1 MFVLMMFAF
10 LAGAA
15 TAITPCVLPVLP
27 ALLSAS
33 ATGGRRRPL
42 GIVTGLTLTHTI
54 TIVGIASIVD
64 GVGLADGTL
73 RSVAIVVLG
82 LFGATLLVPAASH
95 WFAARLSFLSRLAP
109 RRAGEGF
116 WSGLPV
122 GGALGFVYAPC
133 AGPILGAVISIGALQ
148 GTTPRIAALGVAY
161 GSARRSSCSAW
172 RSAAARRS
180 SACAQADAAR
190 CCSARSA
197 RSPC

>member
-42 GIVTGLTLTHTI
+42 GIMTGLTLTHTI
-54 TIVGIASIVD
+54 TIIGIASVVD

-82 LFGATLLVPAASH
+82 LFGVTLLVPAASH
-95 WFAARLSFLSRLAP
+95 WFTARLSFSRAWPHTAP
-109 RRAGEGF
+109 ARA
-116 WSGLPV
+116 SGRACP
-122 GGALGFVYAPC
+122 
-133 AGPILGAVISIGALQ
+133 
-148 GTTPRIAALGVAY
+148 
-161 GSARRSSCSAW
+161 
-172 RSAAARRS
+172 SAARWASSTRPAPDRS
-180 SACAQADAAR
+180 SAR
-190 CCSARSA
+190 
-197 RSPC
+197 